1 MNDIVWTMSKILI
14 SGSLAYDHIMDFPGY
29 FRDHFMPDK
38 LHNINVS
45 FNIEGHFE
53 HFGGTA
59 GNIAYTLALLGEKP
73 VIAASAG
80 DDFEKYRIH
89 LDGVGVDTSRI
100 LIVPK
105 LETAF
110 AYILTDKADNQIA
123 AFHPGAGSEPYA
135 GPLPEKSDIG
145 IISAGSVP
153 DMKSFPEKFRAAGIK
168 FMFDPGQAIPALSSD
183 DLKNGIMGAEVVF
196 ANDYEF
202 TLISFKTGW
211 KESDIIKTAKT
222 LIVTLGEAGSRVITA
237 QGEVR
242 VSAMPVTENKD
253 PTGAG
258 DGYRAGYIKGY
269 LAGMAPMQCAQLA
282 SACATFVV
290 ESLGTQGHQFTM
302 EELKKRYEIT
312 YGEALKI

>member
-1 MNDIVWTMSKILI
+1 MSRVLI

-73 VIAASAG
+73 SILASVGA
-80 DDFEKYRIH
+80 DFSRYKTH
-89 LDGVGVDTSRI
+89 LDGVGVDTET
-100 LIVPK
+100 IVVQSD

-110 AYILTDKADNQIA
+110 AYILTDKGDNQIA
-123 AFHPGAGSEPYA
+123 AYHPGAGAEAYA
-135 GPLPEKSDIG
+135 REIQPEKESIA
-145 IISAGSVP
+145 IIAAGSIL
-153 DMKSFPEKFRAAGIK
+153 DTKSFPEKFRSNGVR
-168 FMFDPGQAIPALSSD
+168 FMFDPGQSIPALSGD
-183 DLKNGIMGAEVVF
+183 DLKNGITGAEVVF

-211 KESDIIKTAKT
+211 KEADILKVAKT
-222 LIVTLGEAGSRVITA
+222 LIVTLGEAGSRVITPE
-237 QGEVR
+237 GEVR
-242 VSAMPVTENKD
+242 VSAMPVNENKD

-258 DGYRAGYIKGY
+258 DGYRAGYTKG
-269 LAGMAPMQCAQLA
+269 LLTGMTPMQCAQLG
-282 SACATFVV
+282 SACAAYVV
-290 ESLGTQGHQFTM
+290 ENAGTQGHAFTM
-302 EELKKRYEIT
+302 DELKKRYEIT
-312 YGEALKI
+312 YGETLALK